1 MPFPNEMELAP
12 MPTLGEE
19 EFFKLFEDKLVKDFA
34 QSVNEIILNLEVEDV
49 ETFEDYVKKEYINY
63 LEESIG
69 NIYST
74 IH

>member
-1 MPFPNEMELAP
+1 